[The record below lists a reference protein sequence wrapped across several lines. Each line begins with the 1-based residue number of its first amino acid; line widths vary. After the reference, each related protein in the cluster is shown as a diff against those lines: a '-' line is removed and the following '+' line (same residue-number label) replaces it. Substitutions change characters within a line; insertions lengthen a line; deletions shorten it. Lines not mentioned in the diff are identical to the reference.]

1 MPEGIAEGTTV
12 EPIEKLGLVKMDFL
26 GLSTLSIINDI
37 PAGAVM
43 SGFPARPHGLAKRAQ
58 MLAAELPDLF
68 KRLRRLERALKNG
81 GVGNRGEEDD
91 GR

>member
-1 MPEGIAEGTTV
+1 
-12 EPIEKLGLVKMDFL
+12 
-26 GLSTLSIINDI
+26 
-37 PAGAVM
+37 M

>member
-1 MPEGIAEGTTV
+1 MACIRIRIWGWPPSPCSATTCGV
-12 EPIEKLGLVKMDFL
+12 
-26 GLSTLSIINDI
+26 TNDI

-68 KRLRRLERALKNG
+68 KRLRRLERALGNG

>member
-1 MPEGIAEGTTV
+1 
-12 EPIEKLGLVKMDFL
+12 
-26 GLSTLSIINDI
+26 
-37 PAGAVM
+37 M
-43 SGFPARPHGLAKRAQ
+43 SGFPARPHGLAKRVQ
-58 MLAAELPDLF
+58 MLVAELPDFF